1 MSSIEIYRRV
11 AMEKTKRGTTGL
23 KVGLALIA
31 GFALALIIIM
41 YVYLCVEIANTNG
54 DMVIEYDKLKTVMA
68 DDVFYLSQDFLIDNN
83 LEIEPIYTNG
93 YYDSNSDNYI
103 YGDKYLGDVVLEYDR
118 NKIGSNVFMKEEL
131 KNVDFNTRVK
141 NIDLYRYELICDV
154 ADEIPIRVS
163 VVGAPGVNKKHKYDQ
178 SFGDV
183 QYAILDK
190 DLTTY
195 YKGIGKSYEIKA
207 QVGKSGLIKK
217 YARLKI
223 TVSVDAEY
231 VKEYTSGQIEER
243 VDSLLNSSLNYVE
256 FFK

>member
-1 MSSIEIYRRV
+1 MG
-11 AMEKTKRGTTGL
+11 KTKSGTTGL
-23 KVGLALIA
+23 KVGLILITI
-31 GFALALIIIM
+31 FIIALAIM
-41 YVYLCVEIANTNG
+41 TYVLFCVELGNPYG
-54 DMVIEYDKLKTVMA
+54 DIVIKYDKLKTVMA
-68 DDVFYLSQDFLIDNN
+68 DDVFYLSQDFLKDNN
-83 LEIEPIYTNG
+83 LEIEPIYSNG
-93 YYDSNSDNYI
+93 YYDSNFDKNIYI
-103 YGDKYLGDVVLEYDR
+103 YGEINLGDVVLEYDR

-131 KNVDFNTRVK
+131 KNVNFDTRVK

-223 TVSVDAEY
+223 TVTVDAEY
-231 VKEYTSGQIEER
+231 VKEYSSEQIEER
-243 VDSLLNSSLNYVE
+243 VDSLLNSSLNYIE

>member
-1 MSSIEIYRRV
+1 MG
-11 AMEKTKRGTTGL
+11 KTKSGTTGL
-23 KVGLALIA
+23 KVVLILIA
-31 GFALALIIIM
+31 IFIIALAIM
-41 YVYLCVEIANTNG
+41 TYVLFCVELGNPYG
-54 DMVIEYDKLKTVMA
+54 DIVIKYDKLKTVMA

-83 LEIEPIYTNG
+83 LEIEPIYSNG
-93 YYDSNSDNYI
+93 YYDSNFDKNIYI
-103 YGDKYLGDVVLEYDR
+103 YGEINLGDVVLEYDR

-131 KNVDFNTRVK
+131 KNVNFDTRVK

-154 ADEIPIRVS
+154 EDEIPIRVS

-207 QVGKSGLIKK
+207 QVGKS
-217 YARLKI
+217 
-223 TVSVDAEY
+223 
-231 VKEYTSGQIEER
+231 
-243 VDSLLNSSLNYVE
+243 
-256 FFK
+256 

>member
-1 MSSIEIYRRV
+1 MG
-11 AMEKTKRGTTGL
+11 KTKSGTTGL
-23 KVGLALIA
+23 KVGLILIA
-31 GFALALIIIM
+31 ILIIALAIM
-41 YVYLCVEIANTNG
+41 TYVLFCVELGNPYG
-54 DMVIEYDKLKTVMA
+54 DIVIKYNKLKTVMA

-83 LEIEPIYTNG
+83 LEIEPIYSNG
-93 YYDSNSDNYI
+93 YYDSNFDKNIYI
-103 YGDKYLGDVVLEYDR
+103 YGEINLGDVVLEYDR

-141 NIDLYRYELICDV
+141 NIDLYRYELLCDV
-154 ADEIPIRVS
+154 DGEIPVRVS

-178 SFGDV
+178 SLGDV

-231 VKEYTSGQIEER
+231 VKEYTSEQIEER

>member
-1 MSSIEIYRRV
+1 MG
-11 AMEKTKRGTTGL
+11 KTKSGTTGL
-23 KVGLALIA
+23 KVGLILIA
-31 GFALALIIIM
+31 IFIIALAIM
-41 YVYLCVEIANTNG
+41 TYVLFCVELGNPYG
-54 DMVIEYDKLKTVMA
+54 DIVIKYDKLKTVMA
-68 DDVFYLSQDFLIDNN
+68 DDVFYLSQDFLKDNN
-83 LEIEPIYTNG
+83 LEIEPIYSNG
-93 YYDSNSDNYI
+93 YYDSNFDKNIYI
-103 YGDKYLGDVVLEYDR
+103 YGEINLGDVVLEYDR

-154 ADEIPIRVS
+154 EDEIPIRVS

>member
-1 MSSIEIYRRV
+1 MG
-11 AMEKTKRGTTGL
+11 KTKSGTTGL
-23 KVGLALIA
+23 KVGLILIA
-31 GFALALIIIM
+31 ILIIALAIM
-41 YVYLCVEIANTNG
+41 TYVLFCVELGNPYG
-54 DMVIEYDKLKTVMA
+54 DIVIKYDKLKTVMA

-83 LEIEPIYTNG
+83 LEIEPIYSNG
-93 YYDSNSDNYI
+93 YYDSNFDKNIYI
-103 YGDKYLGDVVLEYDR
+103 YGEINLGDVVLEYDR

-131 KNVDFNTRVK
+131 KNVNFDTRVK

-231 VKEYTSGQIEER
+231 VKEYTSEQIEER
-243 VDSLLNSSLNYVE
+243 VDSLLNSSLNYIE

>member
-1 MSSIEIYRRV
+1 MG
-11 AMEKTKRGTTGL
+11 KTKSGTTGL
-23 KVGLALIA
+23 KVGLILIA
-31 GFALALIIIM
+31 IFIIALAIM
-41 YVYLCVEIANTNG
+41 TYVLFCVELGNPFG
-54 DMVIEYDKLKTVMA
+54 DIVIKYDKLKTVMA
-68 DDVFYLSQDFLIDNN
+68 DDVFYLSQDFLKDNN
-83 LEIEPIYTNG
+83 LEIEPIYSNG
-93 YYDSNSDNYI
+93 YYDSNFDKNIYI
-103 YGDKYLGDVVLEYDR
+103 YGEINLGDVVLEYDR
-118 NKIGSNVFMKEEL
+118 NKIGSTVFMKEEL
-131 KNVDFNTRVK
+131 KNVNFDTRVK

-154 ADEIPIRVS
+154 EDEMPIRVS

-223 TVSVDAEY
+223 TVTVDAEY
-231 VKEYTSGQIEER
+231 VNDYTPEQIEER
-243 VDSLLNSSLNYVE
+243 VDNLLNASLNYVE

>member
-1 MSSIEIYRRV
+1 MG
-11 AMEKTKRGTTGL
+11 KTKSGTTGL
-23 KVGLALIA
+23 KVGLILITI
-31 GFALALIIIM
+31 FIIALAIM
-41 YVYLCVEIANTNG
+41 TYVLFCVELGNPYG
-54 DMVIEYDKLKTVMA
+54 DIVIKYDKLKTVMA
-68 DDVFYLSQDFLIDNN
+68 DDIFYLSQDFLKDNN
-83 LEIEPIYTNG
+83 LEIEPIYSNG
-93 YYDSNSDNYI
+93 YYDSNFDKNIYI
-103 YGDKYLGDVVLEYDR
+103 YGEINLGDVVLEYDR

-131 KNVDFNTRVK
+131 KNVNFDTRVK

-223 TVSVDAEY
+223 TVTVDAEY
-231 VKEYTSGQIEER
+231 VKEYSSEQIEER
-243 VDSLLNSSLNYVE
+243 VDSLLNSSLNYIE

>member
-1 MSSIEIYRRV
+1 MG
-11 AMEKTKRGTTGL
+11 KTKSGTTGL
-23 KVGLALIA
+23 KVGLILIA
-31 GFALALIIIM
+31 IFIIALAIM
-41 YVYLCVEIANTNG
+41 TYVLFCVELGNPFG
-54 DMVIEYDKLKTVMA
+54 DIVIKYDKLKTVMA
-68 DDVFYLSQDFLIDNN
+68 DDVFYLSQDFLKDNN
-83 LEIEPIYTNG
+83 LEIEPIYSNG
-93 YYDSNSDNYI
+93 YYDSNFDKNIYI
-103 YGDKYLGDVVLEYDR
+103 YGEINLGDVVLEYDR

-131 KNVDFNTRVK
+131 KNVNFDTRVK

-154 ADEIPIRVS
+154 EDEIPIRVS

-195 YKGIGKSYEIKA
+195 YKGIGKSYEIKE

-223 TVSVDAEY
+223 TVTVDAEY
-231 VKEYTSGQIEER
+231 VKEYTSEQIEER